1 MTIKHAFAA
10 SLVVAALCVSPS
22 TSSAQERVAPLLG
35 DATSFGPVTLGADDG
50 LRLCHA
56 NAFGDG
62 SVRGVW
68 LFFVL
73 GDGSVKPAGAQ
84 RVPLDRGQGG
94 CMDLAGFKFFT
105 SPDDRSVS
113 LLAVL
118 VGFRGQGGAFR
129 NLLASAQR
137 FEMLEGGTYR
147 FGDLLPAVQ
156 KPNLLLPALPAVQ

>member
-1 MTIKHAFAA
+1 MTRTHALTA
-10 SLVVAALCVSPS
+10 SLVCAALCAVPEVSHG
-22 TSSAQERVAPLLG
+22 QERVAPLLA
-35 DATSFGPVTLGADDG
+35 DATAFGPVTLGADDG

-68 LFFVL
+68 LFYLL

-113 LLAVL
+113 IIAVL
-118 VGFRGQGGAFR
+118 IGIRSHGSAFR

-137 FEMLEGGTYR
+137 FEMLDGAASR
-147 FGDLLPAVQ
+147 FGELLPAVQ